1 MPFSDSSQL
10 QYHLLPFAT
19 AAQLLSAVRD
29 APWPV
34 LLDSSHPEDQSG
46 RFSIASSAPTQ
57 TLEIHAGDHPAALDA
72 LRLSPLTPALPSAIQ
87 HLPFCGGWMGYWSY
101 DAGRL
106 FEQLPEQA
114 EDDLSL
120 PWIRMG
126 YYPWALITDHLLQ
139 QTWLVGEFS
148 PMQLTQLTERLTLN
162 SPPMQEAF
170 HLSSPFVSNLQQ
182 RDYLQRFNQVQ
193 EWLRSGDA
201 YQVNLAQRFTA
212 SYQGSLYQAWQE
224 LRAAIAAPFAAFLDF
239 GDATLMSLSPERF
252 LLAEADGQ
260 VETKPIKG
268 TRPRG
273 KTPEQDVFF
282 SQQLLSS
289 AKDQAENLMIVD
301 LLRNDLGRVCEP
313 GSIQVPELFQLES
326 FTNVH
331 HLVSRITGQ
340 LLQDKQP
347 LDLLKA
353 SFPGGSITGAPKLRA
368 MEIIEALEPCR
379 RSVYCG
385 SIGYLDR
392 RGRMDFNIAIRT
404 FVATRNQLHVWGG
417 GGLVADSDGQEEY
430 AETLYKVARL
440 IRCLQPDF
448 NPTDG
453 ARC

>member
-1 MPFSDSSQL
+1 MPSPDSAPL
-10 QYHLLPFAT
+10 QYHPLPFAT
-19 AAQLLSAVRD
+19 AAQLLWAVRD
-29 APWPV
+29 APWPI
-34 LLDSSHPEDQSG
+34 LLDSCHPEDQSG
-46 RFSIASSAPTQ
+46 RYSIAASAPARK
-57 TLEIHAGDHPAALDA
+57 LEVHAGDDPTALQA
-72 LRLSPLTPALPSAIQ
+72 LRLPPLTTERPAELQ

-106 FEQLPEQA
+106 FEHLPEQA
-114 EDDLSL
+114 ADDLSL
-120 PWIRMG
+120 PWVRMG

-139 QTWLVGEFS
+139 QTWLVGEFDS
-148 PMQLTQLTERLTLN
+148 ALKAHLANRLATA
-162 SPPMQEAF
+162 SGTQEAF
-170 HLSSPFVSNLQQ
+170 ALTSPFTSNLQQ
-182 RDYLQRFNQVQ
+182 AAYLQRFKQVQ
-193 EWLRSGDA
+193 DWLRSGDA
-201 YQVNLAQRFTA
+201 YQVNLAQRFSA
-212 SYQGSLYQAWQE
+212 SYQGSLYQAWQQ
-224 LRAAIAAPFAAFLDF
+224 LRADIAAPFAAFLDF
-239 GDATLMSLSPERF
+239 GDAALLSLSPERF
-252 LLAEADGQ
+252 LLAQTDGQ

-273 KTPEQDVFF
+273 STPAEDAFF

-289 AKDQAENLMIVD
+289 SKDRAENLMIVD

-340 LLQDKQP
+340 LAAGQQP
-347 LDLLKA
+347 LDLLQA

-385 SIGYLDR
+385 SIGYIDR

-404 FVATRNQLHVWGG
+404 FVAAGNQLHVWGG

-430 AETLYKVARL
+430 AETLHKVARL

-448 NPTDG
+448 APLQD
-453 ARC
+453 

>member
-1 MPFSDSSQL
+1 MSFPDSAPL
-10 QYHLLPFAT
+10 QCHPLPFAT
-19 AAQLLSAVRD
+19 AAQLLWAVRD

-34 LLDSSHPEDQSG
+34 LLDSSHPADNSG
-46 RFSIASSAPTQ
+46 RFSIAASAPTR
-57 TLEIHAGDHPAALDA
+57 TLEVHSGDAPEALEA
-72 LRLSPLTPALPSAIQ
+72 LRLSPLTSELPPAIQ

-106 FEQLPEQA
+106 FEFLPQQA
-114 EDDLSL
+114 TDDLPL
-120 PWIRMG
+120 PWVRMG

-139 QTWLVGEFS
+139 QTWLVGDFDSALVTRLSKRLCTSTTPPETFE
-148 PMQLTQLTERLTLN
+148 LT
-162 SPPMQEAF
+162 
-170 HLSSPFVSNLQQ
+170 SPFVSNLQQ
-182 RDYLQRFNQVQ
+182 ADYLQRFNQVQ

-212 SYQGSLYQAWQE
+212 SYQGSLYQAWQL
-224 LRAAIAAPFAAFLDF
+224 LRADIAAPFAAFLDF
-239 GDATLMSLSPERF
+239 GDATLLSLSPERF
-252 LLAEADGQ
+252 LLAEADGR
-260 VETKPIKG
+260 VESKPIKG

-273 KTPEQDVFF
+273 STPEQDVFF
-282 SQQLLSS
+282 SQELLSS
-289 AKDQAENLMIVD
+289 AKDRAENLMIVD

-313 GSIQVPELFQLES
+313 GSIRVPELFQLES

-331 HLVSRITGQ
+331 HLVSRVTGQ
-340 LLQDKQP
+340 LAANQQP
-347 LDLLKA
+347 LNLLQA

-385 SIGYLDR
+385 SIGYIDR

-404 FVATRNQLHVWGG
+404 FVAANNQLHVWGG

-440 IRCLQPDF
+440 ICCLQPDF